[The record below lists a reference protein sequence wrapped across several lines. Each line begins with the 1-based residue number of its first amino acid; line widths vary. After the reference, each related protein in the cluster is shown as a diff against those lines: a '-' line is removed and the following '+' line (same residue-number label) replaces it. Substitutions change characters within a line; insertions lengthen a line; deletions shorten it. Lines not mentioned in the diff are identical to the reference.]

1 MRISSTKDNTGN
13 YTGRQEVENI
23 FKKEL
28 KMGKTKPLFIVM
40 SAPSGCGKSTLID
53 MLLQEYSDIVYSIS
67 CTTREIRGE
76 EEDGL
81 DYHFMKKERFEELI
95 GENAFIEYA
104 NVHGNYYGTLKG
116 PIEEVLAEGNS
127 MILDI
132 DVQGAAKV
140 REYVRNLPNT
150 DPMKIGYVDIFIMP
164 PSMEELRAR
173 LEGRGTDSQ
182 AVIEKRLANAG
193 GEIERAN
200 EYMYKVTNDDL
211 AIAYKRLCDLIDAV
225 SGRM

>member
-1 MRISSTKDNTGN
+1 
-13 YTGRQEVENI
+13 
-23 FKKEL
+23 
-28 KMGKTKPLFIVM
+28 
-40 SAPSGCGKSTLID
+40 
-53 MLLQEYSDIVYSIS
+53 
-67 CTTREIRGE
+67 
-76 EEDGL
+76 
-81 DYHFMKKERFEELI
+81 
-95 GENAFIEYA
+95 
-104 NVHGNYYGTLKG
+104 
-116 PIEEVLAEGNS
+116 

-140 REYVRNLPNT
+140 REYVRALPNT

-182 AVIEKRLANAG
+182 EVIEKRLANAG
-193 GEIERAN
+193 GEIERAS

-211 AIAYKRLCDLIDAV
+211 AIAYKSLCDLIDAV

>member
-1 MRISSTKDNTGN
+1 M
-13 YTGRQEVENI
+13 
-23 FKKEL
+23 
-28 KMGKTKPLFIVM
+28 KTKPLFIVM

-53 MLLQEYSDIVYSIS
+53 MILQEYGDIVYSIS
-67 CTTREIRGE
+67 CTTRAPRGE

-81 DYHFMKKERFEELI
+81 DYHFKTKERFEELI

-104 NVHGNYYGTLKG
+104 KVHDNYYGTLKA

-140 REYVRNLPNT
+140 RDYVRALPNT
-150 DPMKIGYVDIFIMP
+150 DPLKIGYVDIFINP

-173 LEGRGTDSQ
+173 LEGRGTD
-182 AVIEKRLANAG
+182 APAAIARRLANAE
-193 GEIERAN
+193 GEMARAG
-200 EYMYKVTNDDL
+200 EYMFQVTNDDL
-211 AIAYKRLCDLIDAV
+211 ALAYRRLCDLIDV
-225 SGRM
+225 KSGRM

>member
-1 MRISSTKDNTGN
+1 
-13 YTGRQEVENI
+13 
-23 FKKEL
+23 
-28 KMGKTKPLFIVM
+28 
-40 SAPSGCGKSTLID
+40 
-53 MLLQEYSDIVYSIS
+53 
-67 CTTREIRGE
+67 
-76 EEDGL
+76 
-81 DYHFMKKERFEELI
+81 MKKERFEELI

-140 REYVRNLPNT
+140 REYVRALPNT

-164 PSMEELRAR
+164 PSMEELRER
-173 LEGRGTDSQ
+173 LERRGTDAP
-182 AVIEKRLANAG
+182 AVIERRLANAE
-193 GEIERAN
+193 GELARAG
-200 EYMYKVTNDDL
+200 EYMFRVTNDDL
-211 AIAYKRLCDLIDAV
+211 AVCYKRLCDLIDAM

>member
-1 MRISSTKDNTGN
+1 
-13 YTGRQEVENI
+13 
-23 FKKEL
+23 
-28 KMGKTKPLFIVM
+28 MGKTKPLFIVM

-67 CTTREIRGE
+67 CTTREIRGD

-164 PSMEELRAR
+164 PSIEELRAR

-193 GEIERAN
+193 GEIERAD

>member
-1 MRISSTKDNTGN
+1 MVKI
-13 YTGRQEVENI
+13 
-23 FKKEL
+23 
-28 KMGKTKPLFIVM
+28 KPLFIVM

-53 MLLQEYSDIVYSIS
+53 MLLQEYPDIVYSIS
-67 CTTREIRGE
+67 CTTREIRGD

-81 DYHFMKKERFEELI
+81 DYHFLKKERFEQLI
-95 GENAFIEYA
+95 AENAFIEYA
-104 NVHGNYYGTLKG
+104 DVHGNYYGTLKG
-116 PIEEVLAEGNS
+116 PIREVLAEGNS

-140 REYVRNLPNT
+140 REYVRSLPNT

-173 LEGRGTDSQ
+173 LEGRGTDSRE
-182 AVIEKRLANAG
+182 VIEKRLANAG
-193 GEIERAN
+193 GEIDRAG

>member
-1 MRISSTKDNTGN
+1 M
-13 YTGRQEVENI
+13 
-23 FKKEL
+23 
-28 KMGKTKPLFIVM
+28 KTKPLFIVL

-53 MLLQEYSDIVYSIS
+53 MLLQEYPDIVYSIS
-67 CTTREIRGE
+67 CTTRAPRGE

-81 DYHFMKKERFEELI
+81 DYHFKTKERFEELI
-95 GENAFIEYA
+95 AEGAFIEYA
-104 NVHGNYYGTLKG
+104 KVHDNYYGTLKG

-140 REYVRNLPNT
+140 REFVKKLPNT
-150 DPMKIGYVDIFIMP
+150 DPLKIGYVDIFINP

-182 AVIEKRLANAG
+182 AVIEKRLENAA
-193 GEIERAN
+193 GEMARAG
-200 EYMYKVTNDDL
+200 EYMFQVTNDDL
-211 AIAYKRLCDLIDAV
+211 GMCYKRLCDLIDAL

>member
-1 MRISSTKDNTGN
+1 
-13 YTGRQEVENI
+13 
-23 FKKEL
+23 
-28 KMGKTKPLFIVM
+28 M

-53 MLLQEYSDIVYSIS
+53 MLLQEYPDIVYSIS
-67 CTTREIRGE
+67 CTTRAPRGE

-81 DYHFMKKERFEELI
+81 DYHFRTRERFEELI
-95 GENAFIEYA
+95 REGAFIEYA

-140 REYVRNLPNT
+140 RDYVRNLPNT
-150 DPMKIGYVDIFIMP
+150 DAMKVGYMDVFINP
-164 PSMEELRAR
+164 PSMEELRTR
-173 LEGRGTDSQ
+173 LEGRGTDS
-182 AVIEKRLANAG
+182 AEVIEKRLANAD
-193 GEIERAN
+193 GEMERAG
-200 EYMYKVTNDDL
+200 EYMFQVTNDDL
-211 AIAYKRLCDLIDAV
+211 SMCYKRLCDLIDAM